1 MRRTMVLVAAV
12 AALGSGCGGGGAFTA
27 HPDIV
32 AKAGDQELSAE
43 RVADILGTAKGQAP
57 TVEAADFIA
66 GLWVD
71 FTLFAQ
77 AVAKDGFMADSTFI
91 ADAMWPSI
99 SALRAERWHDTL
111 VAQRSKV
118 DPSKADSI
126 YSAGETRVLQHILIL
141 TQDSSDAYK
150 ASAKRKLEGL
160 LAKAKSGSDFAA
172 LAGANSQDP
181 GSAAD
186 GGFLPPSLA
195 NAFVPEFSAAG
206 WKLAP
211 GEISGIVTTT
221 YGYHILRRP
230 TAAEA
235 TPRLTPFLQQV
246 ATKAVDSTYFAE
258 LNTEFAITPVS
269 DAAAKMRAALDDR
282 DGKRDDKTK
291 LVSYK
296 GGAFMVKDFLHWTQA
311 AAADPAMGRQLI
323 EQMKA
328 AQDSQLV
335 QFAKSLTESTLLLKD
350 ADKHGIQVTAD
361 EWSKM
366 KAEFL
371 GEVDSLRIVMDLTP
385 ASIDPKASASER
397 SKAASLKV
405 DQYFDKLTSGQ
416 APLRMLPGMIAWTLR
431 GNAKFGINAVGV
443 KRAVDLATAK
453 AGPMPGGEIPG
464 AMQPAPGPAPVPGST
479 PPTP

>member
-12 AALGSGCGGGGAFTA
+12 AVMGSGCGGGGAFTA

-32 AKAGDQELSAE
+32 AEAAGQELSAE

-57 TVEAADFIA
+57 TPEAADFIA

-77 AVAKDGFMADSTFI
+77 AVAKDGFEVDSAFI
-91 ADAMWPSI
+91 AEAMWPAI

-126 YSAGETRVLQHILIL
+126 YNAGETRVLQHILLL
-141 TQDSSDAYK
+141 TQDSSDAFK
-150 ASAKRKLEGL
+150 ASAKRKIEGL
-160 LAKAKSGSDFAA
+160 LATAKGGADFAA

-181 GSAAD
+181 GSGAD
-186 GGFLPPSLA
+186 GGYLPPSQA
-195 NAFVPEFSAAG
+195 NAFVPEFSDAG

-230 TAAEA
+230 TADEA

-246 ATKAVDSTYFAE
+246 ATKAVDSTYFAD
-258 LNTEFAITPVS
+258 LNTEFEITPVA
-269 DAAAKMRAALDDR
+269 DAAAKMRVALDDR
-282 DGKRDDKTK
+282 DGKRNDKTK
-291 LVSYK
+291 LVTYK
-296 GGAFMVKDFLHWTQA
+296 GGAFAVKDFLHWTQA

-335 QFAKSLTESTLLLKD
+335 QFAKSLTESTLLLRD
-350 ADKHGIQVTAD
+350 ADKNGIAMTAE
-361 EWSKM
+361 EWAQM
-366 KAEFL
+366 KADFL
-371 GEVDSLRIVMDLTP
+371 GEVDSLRVVMDLTP
-385 ASIDPKASASER
+385 EAIDPKASASER
-397 SKAASLKV
+397 EQAAVMKV

-416 APLRMLPGMIAWTLR
+416 APLRVLPGMIAWTLR
-431 GNAKFGINAVGV
+431 GHAKFGINAVGV
-443 KRAVDLATAK
+443 KRAVDLAAAK
-453 AGPMPGGEIPG
+453 AGPLPGELPG
-464 AMQPAPGPAPVPGST
+464 VMQPAPGPAPVPGST

>member
-12 AALGSGCGGGGAFTA
+12 AAMGSGCGGGAFTA

-32 AKAGDQELSAE
+32 AEAAGQELSAA

-77 AVAKDGFMADSTFI
+77 AVAKDGFATDSAFI
-91 ADAMWPSI
+91 AEAMWPAI

-111 VAQRSKV
+111 IAQRAKV

-126 YSAGETRVLQHILIL
+126 YNAGETRVLQHILIL
-141 TQDSSDAYK
+141 TQDSSDAFK
-150 ASAKRKLEGL
+150 ATAKRKLEGI
-160 LAKAKSGSDFAA
+160 LAQAKGGADFAT

-186 GGFLPPSLA
+186 RGFLPPSQQA
-195 NAFVPEFSAAG
+195 AFVPEFSDAG

-230 TAAEA
+230 PASEVAD
-235 TPRLTPFLQQV
+235 RLTPFLQQL
-246 ATKAVDSTYFAE
+246 ASKGVDSAYFAS
-258 LNTEFAITPVS
+258 LNTDYAITVAG
-269 DAAAKMRAALDDR
+269 DAAVKMRAALDDR
-282 DGKRDDKTK
+282 DAKRNDKAK

-296 GGAFMVKDFLHWTQA
+296 GGAFTVKDFLHWTQA
-311 AAADPAMGRQLI
+311 AAADPSMGRQLI
-323 EQMKA
+323 EQMKS

-350 ADKHGIQVTAD
+350 AEKNNIDMTAD
-361 EWSKM
+361 EWAQLKS
-366 KAEFL
+366 EFL
-371 GEVDSLRIVMDLTP
+371 AEVDSLRQVMDLTP
-385 ASIDPKASASER
+385 ESIDPKASASER
-397 SKAASLKV
+397 SKAAALKV

-443 KRAVDLATAK
+443 KHAVDLAAEK
-453 AGPMPGGEIPG
+453 AGPMPGGEMPG
-464 AMQPAPGPAPVPGST
+464 AMQPAPGPAPVPGSV